1 MINLE
6 KLKFD
11 MNLSLKQQ
19 FLNHFGTR
27 GSEVME
33 FFSPGRVNLI
43 GEHIDYNGGLVL
55 PFAINLGTSL
65 VIRKNDLNVWRFF
78 SESKEDEVDIKA
90 EYPILNQG
98 SNWVNYPLGVM
109 ELFNRKYQLQLEGMD
124 FYFQSNLPQSSG
136 LSSSA
141 SIEAV
146 TAIALESIFNIKID
160 RRELSVLCQQSE
172 HEFAGVQCGIMDQ
185 YVCLNAEQNHALLLN
200 CSTLSHTQIP
210 LHITDYEW
218 VIINSNKPRALIE
231 SAYNQRLKECKLVLD
246 EINRHS
252 QDDLKFEQ
260 LCHISPTFFTEL
272 ERMINSET
280 LVKRARHTITEN
292 QRVIDMVEAL
302 EFGNVKQVGRLLN
315 ESHLS
320 LKEDYEVTGFEL
332 DTLVSKAQSLHYVA
346 GSRMTG
352 AGFGGCT
359 VSLVRKENLLDF
371 EAAITADYVAKTSL
385 IPSFYIVKP
394 AAGAHALN
402 REPELYV
409 AN

>member
-1 MINLE
+1 MINLG
-6 KLKFD
+6 KRNFVMIITLR
-11 MNLSLKQQ
+11 QQ

-27 GSEVME
+27 GPEVME

-55 PFAINLGTSL
+55 PFAINKGTSL
-65 VIRKNDLNVWRFF
+65 AIRKNGLNVWRFY
-78 SESKEDEVDIKA
+78 SESKDGEVDIKA

-98 SNWVNYPLGVM
+98 NSWVNYPLGVIA
-109 ELFNRKYQLQLEGMD
+109 LFERNYNVQLEGMD
-124 FYFQSNLPQSSG
+124 FYFVSNLPQSSG

-141 SIEAV
+141 AIEAA
-146 TAIALESIFNIKID
+146 TAIALDTIFNLNIN
-160 RRELSVLCQQSE
+160 RSELAILCQQSE

-185 YVCLNAEQNHALLLN
+185 FVCLNAEANHAMLLN
-200 CSTLSHTQIP
+200 CSTLKYEHVP

-218 VIINSNKPRALIE
+218 VIINSNKHRSLTE

-260 LCHISPTFFTEL
+260 LCHISPLFFTEL
-272 ERMINSET
+272 ELMINSET
-280 LVKRARHTITEN
+280 LVRRARHTITEN
-292 QRVIDMVEAL
+292 QRVLDMVEAL
-302 EFGNVKQVGRLLN
+302 ELGNVKQVGRLLN

-320 LKEDYEVTGFEL
+320 LKMDYEVTGFEL
-332 DTLVSKAQSLHYVA
+332 DTLVAKAQSLPYVA

-359 VSLVRKENLLDF
+359 VSLVRKDSLLEF
-371 EAAITADYVAKTSL
+371 EAVIREDYVAKTSL
-385 IPSFYIVKP
+385 FPSFYVVKP
-394 AAGAHALN
+394 SVGAHALN
-402 REPELYV
+402 TIEAYV
-409 AN
+409 GN